1 LFISYYSTC
10 TLFSGDARQEKFL
23 TLKEGLV
30 EGIVNLKKSL
40 DELSPLISHFWVF
53 SGPSSGENLG

>member
-1 LFISYYSTC
+1 MEYTF
-10 TLFSGDARQEKFL
+10 EKR
-23 TLKEGLV
+23 TPDE

-40 DELSPLISHFWVF
+40 DELSPLTSHFWVF